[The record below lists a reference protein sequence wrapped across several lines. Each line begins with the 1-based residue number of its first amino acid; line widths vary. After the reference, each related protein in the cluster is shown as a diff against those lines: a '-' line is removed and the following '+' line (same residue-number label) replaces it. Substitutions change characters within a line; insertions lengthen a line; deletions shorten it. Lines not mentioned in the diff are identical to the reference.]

1 MPSALLTDLCFSS
14 AAPANGLHQDVPI
27 FSGKTPMD
35 ISNDAALLWLF
46 EVAPTEANLSPLVR
60 QAIATANVV
69 IYDRELAAIV
79 AGARPLSGY
88 AEPVASSAPAPDQT
102 IERCLRFVLDGW
114 NVVRLTDGNKAT
126 EQRVRHS
133 RHLLERLMA
142 NNVPDDLPVLLFTS
156 ADDGRYRSI
165 ETQLGGLDAELV
177 AAGAGGLVIV
187 FSAIVMAAGRG
198 LRAIM
203 SNGLAG

>member
-1 MPSALLTDLCFSS
+1 
-14 AAPANGLHQDVPI
+14 
-27 FSGKTPMD
+27 
-35 ISNDAALLWLF
+35 
-46 EVAPTEANLSPLVR
+46 
-60 QAIATANVV
+60 
-69 IYDRELAAIV
+69 
-79 AGARPLSGY
+79 
-88 AEPVASSAPAPDQT
+88 
-102 IERCLRFVLDGW
+102 
-114 NVVRLTDGNKAT
+114 
-126 EQRVRHS
+126 
-133 RHLLERLMA
+133 MA